1 MKGHRIFMTGGA
13 GFIGSH
19 LVARLADDNEIT
31 VFDTLQRNALGRTRY
46 AGHPHVRIVPGDILD
61 GAAVRRTMVGH
72 DTVVHL
78 AAIAG
83 VDTVIKSPT
92 HTMKVN
98 IEGTQRVL
106 EAAVEVGVNHRF
118 LNFSTSE
125 VFGSYTYRSSEKD
138 DTQTGA
144 VGGARWTYAVAKLA
158 AEHMVASYGR
168 EFGLPTV
175 SVRPFNIYGP
185 GQVGEGAIHH
195 FVVRALRNQEILIH
209 GHGDQIRS
217 WCYIDDIV
225 DALLL
230 CLNCNEAVGEVF
242 NIGNPRGTVTIYGL
256 ALAVLRV
263 CRSHS
268 PIRFVPREHDDV
280 ELRVPSIAKAQQLL
294 GYDPK
299 VDLEEGIRRTAE
311 WYGQQIRHERTTTP
325 TACLTA

>member
-1 MKGHRIFMTGGA
+1 MKGHRIFLTGGA

-19 LVARLADDNEIT
+19 LVARLADDNQVT
-31 VFDTLQRNALGRTRY
+31 VFDTFDRDALCRTRY
-46 AGHPHVRIVPGDILD
+46 AGHHNVHLVQGDVLD
-61 GAAVRRTMVGH
+61 GPAVLRAMSGH

-83 VDTVIKSPT
+83 IDTVIKSPT
-92 HTMKVN
+92 RTMRVN

-106 EAAVEVGVNHRF
+106 EAAVQNRVAHRF

-125 VFGSYTYRSSEKD
+125 VFGAYTYRSSESD
-138 DTQTGA
+138 STQAGA

-158 AEHMVASYGR
+158 AEHLVNSYGR

-185 GQVGEGAIHH
+185 GQIGEGAIHH
-195 FVVRALRNQEILIH
+195 FVARALRNQEIQIH
-209 GHGDQIRS
+209 GDGDQIRS

-225 DALLL
+225 DCLLL
-230 CLNCNEAVGEVF
+230 CLTSDEAVGQVF

-263 CRSHS
+263 CHS
-268 PIRFVPREHDDV
+268 SSTIRFVPREHEDV
-280 ELRVPSIAKAQQLL
+280 ELRVPSIAKAQELL
-294 GYDPK
+294 GYSPK
-299 VDLEEGIRRTAE
+299 VDLEEGLRRTAD
-311 WYGQQIRHERTTTP
+311 WYWQEIQRER
-325 TACLTA
+325 ASAAVA